1 MKTPFNTSRKD
12 NLTSAALLAATFVA
26 IVGGFI
32 TSNDAHAVKATSPM
46 EVQKMETIVITAP
59 RAEQIVKLDTIV
71 VTATRNTSTLLAS
84 N

>member
-32 TSNDAHAVKATSPM
+32 TSNDAQAVKATSPM

-59 RAEQIVKLDTIV
+59 RVEQIVKLDTIV
-71 VTATRNTSTLLAS
+71 VTASRNTSTLLAS